1 MSPLKSGAQVSQ
13 RITDGV
19 ERRPCP
25 DDGTALGGD
34 RQLFY
39 GSLDGQDVLVGC
51 GDQFYATVTVT
62 VSAVDAD
69 PISTLDNFCG
79 AMKTVDAADAADRS
93 GGDSQITISP
103 AAVGGG
109 GIITRC

>member
-1 MSPLKSGAQVSQ
+1 MMRPLKSGAQVSQ

-25 DDGTALGGD
+25 DYGTALGGD

-51 GDQFYATVTVT
+51 GDQFYATVTV
-62 VSAVDAD
+62 SAVDAD
-69 PISTLDNFCG
+69 PIPTLDNLCG
-79 AMKTVDAADAADRS
+79 AVKTVDAADRS
-93 GGDSQITISP
+93 GGDSQITIAP
-103 AAVGGG
+103 AAVGGR